1 MEKVETKNI
10 RFTTLVD
17 PTLLSQLKLISYFT
31 NKKLYESINNSMKL
45 AIEDFEK
52 TFNTKIDSLINLQNQ
67 NPQPKKDSSTPKQYI
82 IQYSPKKEGSHFDY
96 LPFSTLYNAI

>member
-52 TFNTKIDSLINLQNQ
+52 TFNTTIDSLINLQNQ
-67 NPQPKKDSSTPKQYI
+67 NPQPKKDSSTPKQ
-82 IQYSPKKEGSHFDY
+82 
-96 LPFSTLYNAI
+96 